1 MVLNNFCEFYYGYEL
16 CSYTVRGE
24 KMNQEEPKVIGIFD
38 ESIDNG
44 DYIDVSNCEETP
56 CDCHCDSSTCEQ
68 CCMD

>member
-1 MVLNNFCEFYYGYEL
+1 
-16 CSYTVRGE
+16 
-24 KMNQEEPKVIGIFD
+24 MNQEEPKVIGIFD

-68 CCMD
+68 GCMD